1 MARRRSAGKSALP
14 TQAAKRASA
23 GVSGLKTVER
33 RQPRLPGG
41 GLVFVLVL
49 FFTRAMPVSDGLRF
63 VIKMALRNAL
73 KLVRG
78 LRKQISDIDEDVM
91 TAKLI
96 NEINLSNYEI
106 VKKAG
111 TCGHVVD
118 LPAETK
124 TTREP

>member
-1 MARRRSAGKSALP
+1 
-14 TQAAKRASA
+14 
-23 GVSGLKTVER
+23 
-33 RQPRLPGG
+33 
-41 GLVFVLVL
+41 
-49 FFTRAMPVSDGLRF
+49 
-63 VIKMALRNAL
+63 MALRNAL

-78 LRKQISDIDEDVM
+78 LREQISELDEDIM

-96 NEINLSNYEI
+96 NEINLSNYET

-124 TTREP
+124 NTGEP

>member
-1 MARRRSAGKSALP
+1 
-14 TQAAKRASA
+14 
-23 GVSGLKTVER
+23 
-33 RQPRLPGG
+33 
-41 GLVFVLVL
+41 
-49 FFTRAMPVSDGLRF
+49 
-63 VIKMALRNAL
+63 MALRNAL

-78 LRKQISDIDEDVM
+78 LRKQISELDEDIM

-118 LPAETK
+118 LPTETK
-124 TTREP
+124 NTGNRDSSKTASCWSDIASILYTGHVRKSDPKQRAFAAGHRGRNERSR